1 LCKSVGGNNIKMMT
15 ITDNVGLALNYY
27 DMLSFHQKK
36 DIRNRQIL
44 KWEVD
49 QLKKSELDKKVSE
62 LLREQDDRKK
72 K

>member
-1 LCKSVGGNNIKMMT
+1 MMT
-15 ITDNVGLALNYY
+15 ITDNVGLSLNYY

-62 LLREQDDRKK
+62 LLKEQDDRKK